1 MVDPVSVGSVSLT
14 GDLRRRQTGRKMFVA
29 HIKHFHITIRKAR
42 MQQLDSADINIKHW
56 FAKFDVL
63 THQVLHI
70 FIPRET
76 MPSTKSPEPGRQK
89 KGRFSTG
96 VRIFL
101 ISLREKKFWITVPFS
116 IGVKTILD
124 IFEDLV
130 SDYSDPSIP
139 R

>member
-1 MVDPVSVGSVSLT
+1 
-14 GDLRRRQTGRKMFVA
+14 
-29 HIKHFHITIRKAR
+29 
-42 MQQLDSADINIKHW
+42 MQQLDSVDINIKHW

-63 THQVLHI
+63 THQVLQI

-101 ISLREKKFWITVPFS
+101 IPLREKNVFGLQLHSALK
-116 IGVKTILD
+116 
-124 IFEDLV
+124 
-130 SDYSDPSIP
+130 
-139 R
+139 

>member
-1 MVDPVSVGSVSLT
+1 MG
-14 GDLRRRQTGRKMFVA
+14 
-29 HIKHFHITIRKAR
+29 IKCLLLKIFADFFFPGKVEPKCYNITIRIAR
-42 MQQLDSADINIKHW
+42 MQQLDSADINIKHC

-63 THQVLHI
+63 THQVLQI

-101 ISLREKKFWITVPFS
+101 ISLRERNIS
-116 IGVKTILD
+116 GLHLHSAL
-124 IFEDLV
+124 E
-130 SDYSDPSIP
+130 
-139 R
+139 

>member
-1 MVDPVSVGSVSLT
+1 MVDPVSMGSVSLT

-29 HIKHFHITIRKAR
+29 QTLQIKNF
-42 MQQLDSADINIKHW
+42 MG
-56 FAKFDVL
+56 FDVL
-63 THQVLHI
+63 THQMLQI

-101 ISLREKKFWITVPFS
+101 ISLIKKIFLNCTGVLSHFLNTFENFFRITVTFPPQGELQCLQHSQF
-116 IGVKTILD
+116 
-124 IFEDLV
+124 DLQ
-130 SDYSDPSIP
+130 
-139 R
+139 RLKLLRL